1 MGEVH
6 PTSTG
11 MWFGRTPGC
20 RAVCDGAIYNWRS
33 LDPEA
38 LDVDQALQN
47 LYERQGPAFV
57 NDLDGSFALA
67 IADECGI
74 FVARDTL
81 GISPL
86 YCGDYDGAICFASEV
101 KSLVGWARDIRE
113 FPPGHFYHPRTGTK
127 RYGEF
132 TMRQPADMHVADAAS
147 ELRCRLVN
155 AVAKCVCFN
164 GEVGCWLSGGID
176 SSALAALAS
185 LQMSRVKTF
194 SVGAVGAPDLEHAR
208 TVANAIDS
216 EHHEITMNEEQML
229 QVLPEV
235 IYHLESF
242 DALLVRS
249 SVTNYLVGRLASEH
263 VNAVLSGEGADELFA
278 GYSYLK
284 TLDRASLA
292 AELVDLT
299 NRLHNTALQRVDR
312 CSSAHGLF
320 AHTPFLDSNV
330 REFAATVPLDLKLY
344 RDGEVGEKWILRR
357 ALDAILPESV
367 VNRPKAKFWE
377 GAGVAESIK
386 EYASRAISDSEFA
399 SERLLPDGSL
409 LNSKE
414 EFFYYRIFRDQFGL
428 LDDLSFVGRTKCA
441 S

>member
-1 MGEVH
+1 M
-6 PTSTG
+6 
-11 MWFGRTPGC
+11 
-20 RAVCDGAIYNWRS
+20 
-33 LDPEA
+33 
-38 LDVDQALQN
+38 
-47 LYERQGPAFV
+47 
-57 NDLDGSFALA
+57 
-67 IADECGI
+67 
-74 FVARDTL
+74 
-81 GISPL
+81 
-86 YCGDYDGAICFASEV
+86 
-101 KSLVGWARDIRE
+101 
-113 FPPGHFYHPRTGTK
+113 
-127 RYGEF
+127 
-132 TMRQPADMHVADAAS
+132 
-147 ELRCRLVN
+147 
-155 AVAKCVCFN
+155 
-164 GEVGCWLSGGID
+164 
-176 SSALAALAS
+176 
-185 LQMSRVKTF
+185 
-194 SVGAVGAPDLEHAR
+194 
-208 TVANAIDS
+208 
-216 EHHEITMNEEQML
+216 
-229 QVLPEV
+229 
-235 IYHLESF
+235 
-242 DALLVRS
+242 
-249 SVTNYLVGRLASEH
+249 GRLASEH